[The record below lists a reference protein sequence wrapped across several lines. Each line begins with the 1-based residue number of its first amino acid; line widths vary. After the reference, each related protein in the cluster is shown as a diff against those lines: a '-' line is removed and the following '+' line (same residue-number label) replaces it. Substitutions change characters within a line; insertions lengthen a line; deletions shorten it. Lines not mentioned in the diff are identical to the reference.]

1 MEDATDSD
9 EPTGDK
15 DGPEEARRKNGAR
28 GASDIGGETGRA
40 DREGVGKRTSSIKYY
55 EAGKR
60 RLKLSKN

>member
-15 DGPEEARRKNGAR
+15 DGPEEARRKKGAR
-28 GASDIGGETGRA
+28 GASDIEGDTARA
-40 DREGVGKRTSSIKYY
+40 DGEGVGKRTSSIKNW
-55 EAGKR
+55 ESGKR